1 MRSDGGFVPEVLELL
16 AREPELLDS
25 TALHLR
31 RGWDEASAGVRW
43 HEDSL
48 AESPSAPNSELK
60 HVVETA

>member
-1 MRSDGGFVPEVLELL
+1 MAGSFPKVLELL
-16 AREPELLDS
+16 AREPELIDS

-31 RGWDEASAGVRW
+31 RGRDGASAGVHW

-48 AESPSAPNSELK
+48 AESPSAPNSELE